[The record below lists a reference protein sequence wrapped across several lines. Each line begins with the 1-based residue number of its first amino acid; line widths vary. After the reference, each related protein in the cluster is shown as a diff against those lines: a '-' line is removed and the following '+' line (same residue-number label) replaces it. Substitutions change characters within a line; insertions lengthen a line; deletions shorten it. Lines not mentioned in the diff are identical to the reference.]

1 MRKPKRNIYLIGMMG
16 TGKSTI
22 GEKVARQLSIDF
34 FDSDKE
40 IEKKEGNSVSE
51 IFTKYG
57 ELKFR
62 ELEQSFIESGHPE
75 SNCIVSCGGGLCMI
89 RGMLE
94 KLRKKGFVIC
104 LWADAGVIFE
114 RIKEDRGRPL
124 LLVDE
129 PKREIQKIIEARR
142 DTYLQADLVI
152 DCNNVSIKDVAM
164 KIIDAATD
172 QN

>member
-34 FDSDKE
+34 YDSDKE

-62 ELEQSFIESGHPE
+62 ELEQSFIENGHPE
-75 SNCIVSCGGGLCMI
+75 SSCIVSCGGGLCMI

-94 KLRKKGFVIC
+94 KLREKGFVIC

-114 RIKEDRGRPL
+114 RIKQDRERPL

-129 PKREIQKIIEARR
+129 PKSEIQKIIEARR

-152 DCNNVSIKDVAM
+152 DCNNVSIEDVTM

>member
-34 FDSDKE
+34 YDSDKE

-62 ELEQSFIESGHPE
+62 ELEQSFIENGHPE

-94 KLRKKGFVIC
+94 KLREKGFVIC
-104 LWADAGVIFE
+104 LWANAGVIFE

-152 DCNNVSIKDVAM
+152 DCNNSSIEDVAT
-164 KIIDAATD
+164 KIIDTTRD

>member
-22 GEKVARQLSIDF
+22 GEKVAKQLSIDF
-34 FDSDKE
+34 YDSDKE

-51 IFTKYG
+51 IFTKHG

-89 RGMLE
+89 HGMLE
-94 KLRKKGFVIC
+94 VLREKGFVIC
-104 LWADAGVIFE
+104 LWADAEVIFE

-152 DCNNVSIKDVAM
+152 DCNNASIEDVAT
-164 KIIDAATD
+164 KIIDTAMD

>member
-34 FDSDKE
+34 YDSDKE

-94 KLRKKGFVIC
+94 KLRENRQI
-104 LWADAGVIFE
+104 
-114 RIKEDRGRPL
+114 
-124 LLVDE
+124 
-129 PKREIQKIIEARR
+129 
-142 DTYLQADLVI
+142 
-152 DCNNVSIKDVAM
+152 
-164 KIIDAATD
+164 
-172 QN
+172 